1 MQFTKRLLTG
11 ILVSSLAVVSS
22 TFAISSDGGPIQ
34 TADAI
39 KKASQFPEVKYQS
52 VTDTE
57 KKNYELQKQQMQ
69 TKLESMKWELE
80 LKKKTLSTSFEE
92 EKKQL
97 MSSCEAKKKAI
108 YDEFNWLSEEEK
120 KAQKATL
127 EEKMK
132 AVRADCEA
140 QKKKLQARME
150 EKMKALK
157 SELET
162 QNKTLQSDMEAK
174 KKTMEKEWEGKK
186 QDMEAKKKELYAQKE
201 ARVKELMSTCESS
214 IKALWEKYKALSSD
228 ASAEERASITEQ
240 YNTLKS
246 DCEAKKKAIYADIEA
261 QVKTLMGQKGNSW
274 YKDSTQ
280 TRDKEKVKQELKD
293 KLRKVTWTASTMTSE
308 EMTQC
313 KATYDTLRTEREA
326 NSKARKEAR
335 ATFWEANK
343 SSAKDIFAV
352 EDREDVK
359 DILDSMRLQ
368 IRLVERK
375 YAKSL
380 VWTSSVAQSTE
391 YALWVIDT
399 IAQRTRTDL
408 AEYVQD
414 GKQDQFTTFRDAFL
428 AVLKSNKSSLLTMM
442 ASHAQITKWL
452 SSTCKKKVAVT
463 MTQSDTLDRQTQSQL
478 YSMLSWRGESVN
490 KEKKPVESTDKQPLP
505 QSSTQ

>member
-132 AVRADCEA
+132 AIRADCEA
-140 QKKKLQARME
+140 QKKELQARME

-157 SELET
+157 SELEA

-174 KKTMEKEWEGKK
+174 KKALEKEWEGKK
-186 QDMEAKKKELYAQKE
+186 QDMEAKKKELYVQKE

-228 ASAEERASITEQ
+228 ASAEERVSITEQ

-261 QVKTLMGQKGNSW
+261 QVKTLMGQKEKSW

-280 TRDKEKVKQELKD
+280 TRDKEKMKQELKD
-293 KLRKVTWTASTMTSE
+293 KLWKVPWTDSTMTSE

-313 KATYDTLRTEREA
+313 KATFDTLRTEREA
-326 NSKARKEAR
+326 NAKARKEAR
-335 ATFWEANK
+335 NVFWEANK
-343 SSAKDIFAV
+343 WTAKDIFVA
-352 EDREDVK
+352 DGREDVK

-380 VWTSSVAQSTE
+380 VGTASVAQTTD
-391 YALWVIDT
+391 YALGVIDT
-399 IAQRTRTDL
+399 IVQKTRTDV

-414 GKQDQFTTFRDAFL
+414 WKQDQFNVFRDGFIS
-428 AVLKSNKSSLLTMM
+428 VLKANKSSLLTMM
-442 ASHAQITKWL
+442 YTHAQTIKWL
-452 SSTCKKKVAVT
+452 NGACKKKVSVT
-463 MTQSDTLDRQTQSQL
+463 MTQSDTLDRQTQWQL
-478 YSMLSWRGESVN
+478 YSMVAWRNESV
-490 KEKKPVESTDKQPLP
+490 KEKKSFETGDKPTQP